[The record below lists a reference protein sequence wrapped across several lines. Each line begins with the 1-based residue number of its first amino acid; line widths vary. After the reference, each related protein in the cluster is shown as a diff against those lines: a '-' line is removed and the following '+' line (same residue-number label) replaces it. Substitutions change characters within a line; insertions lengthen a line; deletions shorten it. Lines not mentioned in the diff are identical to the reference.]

1 MRLHR
6 RGPLKKKNKIF
17 TYGILQPSKPTHL
30 LRALSQPTNH
40 RGARVKITDL
50 VREESV
56 TLGYDYAMSYIYE
69 QAAAYLIGR
78 GIDDL
83 TLCVNNQMDCYLITS
98 SNFEIALR

>member
-1 MRLHR
+1 MEYFNRPNQR
-6 RGPLKKKNKIF
+6 TFSVRF
-17 TYGILQPSKPTHL
+17 
-30 LRALSQPTNH
+30 LSPTNH

-56 TLGYDYAMSYIYE
+56 TLGYDYAMSYIYD

-98 SNFEIALR
+98 PNFQADLK

>member
-1 MRLHR
+1 MEYFNRPNQR
-6 RGPLKKKNKIF
+6 TFSVRF
-17 TYGILQPSKPTHL
+17 
-30 LRALSQPTNH
+30 LSPTNH

-50 VREESV
+50 VREESG
-56 TLGYDYAMSYIYE
+56 TLSYDYATSYIYE

-98 SNFEIALR
+98 PNFQADLK

>member
-1 MRLHR
+1 MEYFNRPNQR
-6 RGPLKKKNKIF
+6 TFSVRF
-17 TYGILQPSKPTHL
+17 
-30 LRALSQPTNH
+30 LSPTNH